1 MNAPAGPS
9 RPARPGPQPRR
20 ESPARPDPAV
30 QPESAGQPD
39 ALTGRGSPAPPDL
52 LARPDPLARPDL
64 PARPGPRTRP
74 RVVPP
79 GELGTRSDAGL
90 PRGIV
95 VELDADTAQLA
106 DDVLF
111 GGSPARVL
119 RLSAAGVR
127 ALAELRAG
135 AVASAAGAALA
146 RRLTDTGMAHPRP
159 VRGVPAREAPALD
172 VTVVIPVRDRAAEL
186 ARCLAAAGTGYPVLV
201 VDDGSADPAAVAAV
215 CAAHGAR
222 LVRRQV
228 NGGPGPARNS
238 ALGATG
244 TELIAFL
251 DSDCVPPPDWIAGL
265 AGHFADPLVAAVA
278 PRIVGA
284 AAGPGGSPPEAS
296 TLDLGDR
303 PARVAPMTRV
313 AYVPTAALVLRRGA
327 LGGGFDEALRYGE
340 DVDLVWRL
348 IEAGWRVRY
357 EPAVR
362 VAHAEPASRP
372 ALLRRRFRY
381 GTSAAPLTRRH
392 PGAVAPLVLQ
402 PWPTITMAALL
413 ARRPL
418 AAGAAFSVSIA
429 LLTGRLRAN
438 GLPSRGVVRPMA
450 GGVWQTWL
458 GTGRWCG
465 QFAAPPLLLVLA
477 RPGGRTAR
485 TRWGRRAA
493 ASSLLAGPPLAQW
506 ARQREGGPLRFTA
519 VMLADQAA
527 YGAGVYVGCLRERL
541 LTPLLPSV
549 SWKPFEGLRTRRQ
562 ARGAPA
568 DDT

>member
-1 MNAPAGPS
+1 
-9 RPARPGPQPRR
+9 
-20 ESPARPDPAV
+20 
-30 QPESAGQPD
+30 
-39 ALTGRGSPAPPDL
+39 
-52 LARPDPLARPDL
+52 
-64 PARPGPRTRP
+64 
-74 RVVPP
+74 
-79 GELGTRSDAGL
+79 
-90 PRGIV
+90 
-95 VELDADTAQLA
+95 
-106 DDVLF
+106 
-111 GGSPARVL
+111 
-119 RLSAAGVR
+119 
-127 ALAELRAG
+127 
-135 AVASAAGAALA
+135 
-146 RRLTDTGMAHPRP
+146 
-159 VRGVPAREAPALD
+159 
-172 VTVVIPVRDRAAEL
+172 
-186 ARCLAAAGTGYPVLV
+186 
-201 VDDGSADPAAVAAV
+201 
-215 CAAHGAR
+215 
-222 LVRRQV
+222 
-228 NGGPGPARNS
+228 
-238 ALGATG
+238 
-244 TELIAFL
+244 
-251 DSDCVPPPDWIAGL
+251 
-265 AGHFADPLVAAVA
+265 
-278 PRIVGA
+278 
-284 AAGPGGSPPEAS
+284 
-296 TLDLGDR
+296 
-303 PARVAPMTRV
+303 
-313 AYVPTAALVLRRGA
+313 
-327 LGGGFDEALRYGE
+327 
-340 DVDLVWRL
+340 
-348 IEAGWRVRY
+348 
-357 EPAVR
+357 
-362 VAHAEPASRP
+362 
-372 ALLRRRFRY
+372 
-381 GTSAAPLTRRH
+381 
-392 PGAVAPLVLQ
+392 VLQ